1 MKQLSLILI
10 VAVLI
15 PGVAIV
21 AADEKLTDSM
31 KIEQVAKLNVDTA
44 ETDARAAIAHGDVR
58 LMAVYGFTIEVP
70 GVDESVEK
78 LRQLYGLRMLEG
90 TGDAIKGPQDRLL
103 NENARR
109 YAAKYNQTV
118 ISSSP
123 RH

>member
-1 MKQLSLILI
+1 
-10 VAVLI
+10 
-15 PGVAIV
+15 V

-44 ETDARAAIAHGDVR
+44 ETDAMAAIAHGNVR

-70 GVDESVEK
+70 GVDESVAK

-103 NENARR
+103 NENARK
-109 YAAKYNQTV
+109 YVAQYNQTV